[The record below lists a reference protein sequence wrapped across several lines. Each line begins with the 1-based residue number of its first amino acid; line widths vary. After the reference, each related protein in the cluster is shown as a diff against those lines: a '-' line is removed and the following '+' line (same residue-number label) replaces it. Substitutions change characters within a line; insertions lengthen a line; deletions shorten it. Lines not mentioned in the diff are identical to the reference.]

1 MDRRGSPVQAISKHS
16 DTAKWVPPVGSSMT
30 EPDET
35 ADEADERVTAPMQS
49 YGSGEVTIGFVVLAI
64 GLLITFLLPLAL

>member
-1 MDRRGSPVQAISKHS
+1 
-16 DTAKWVPPVGSSMT
+16 MT